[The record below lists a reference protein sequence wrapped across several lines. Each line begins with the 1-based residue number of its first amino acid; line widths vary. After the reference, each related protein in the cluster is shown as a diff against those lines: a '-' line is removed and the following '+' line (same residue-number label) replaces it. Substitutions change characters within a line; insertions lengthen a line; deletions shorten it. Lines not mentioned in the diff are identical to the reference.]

1 MKKNYFKELKALLN
15 NSSAPYSGFNVASI
29 VISKDG
35 REFKGVNVE
44 SAAYPTTIC
53 AERNA
58 IFTAIA
64 EGLTKGDIQ
73 AVHIAARNVEGV
85 LVTAHPC
92 GSCRQVIA
100 EQSMNDCVVYSYQS
114 ESEYTENTIAALLPF
129 AFLGDEL

>member
-1 MKKNYFKELKALLN
+1 MKKNYFSELKLLLD
-15 NSSAPYSGFNVASI
+15 NSSAAYSGFNVASI
-29 VISKDG
+29 IVCRDG

-58 IFTAIA
+58 IFSAVTQGIS
-64 EGLTKGDIQ
+64 KGDVQ
-73 AVHIAARNVEGV
+73 EVHIAARNAEKL

-100 EQSMNDCVVYSYQS
+100 EQSMNDCLVYSYQS
-114 ESEYTENTIAALLPF
+114 ESVYTQNSIEALLPF
-129 AFLGDEL
+129 AFLGEEL

>member
-1 MKKNYFKELKALLN
+1 MKKNYFNELKTLLD

-29 VISKDG
+29 VVCQDG

-58 IFTAIA
+58 IFTAVA
-64 EGLTKGDIQ
+64 EGINKGDIQ
-73 AVHIAARNVEGV
+73 EVHIAARNAQKL

-100 EQSMNDCVVYSYQS
+100 EQSMNDCLVYSYES
-114 ESEYTENTIAALLPF
+114 ESEYTQNTIAALLPF
-129 AFLGDEL
+129 AFLGAEL

>member
-1 MKKNYFKELKALLN
+1 MKNNYFSELEKLLD
-15 NSSAPYSGFNVASI
+15 NSSAPYSGFSVASI
-29 VISKDG
+29 VVCKDG

-58 IFTAIA
+58 IFTAVA
-64 EGLTKGDIQ
+64 EGITKGDIES
-73 AVHIAARNVEGV
+73 VHIAARNAEGL

-114 ESEYTENTIAALLPF
+114 AQDYTENTIATLLPF
-129 AFLGDEL
+129 AFLGEEL

>member
-1 MKKNYFKELKALLN
+1 MKKNYFSELKLLLD

-29 VISKDG
+29 IVCKDG

-58 IFTAIA
+58 IFSAVTQGIS
-64 EGLTKGDIQ
+64 KGDVQ
-73 AVHIAARNVEGV
+73 EVHIAARNADKL

-100 EQSMNDCVVYSYQS
+100 EQSMNDCLVYSYQS
-114 ESEYTENTIAALLPF
+114 ATDYTQNCIADLLPF
-129 AFLGDEL
+129 AFLGEEL